1 MNITRF
7 SGRIVFFGVTLY
19 ASQLNLSS
27 AKTTGTADSIIIS
40 KSAHT
45 LSLMSGKTV
54 LKTYRVAIGRGSGGR
69 KQFAGDNRTPE
80 DKYIID
86 EKNSASKFHK
96 ALHISYPNTEDKAR
110 ASNLGRSPG
119 GDIEI
124 HGLPTAFAWVGPA
137 QHALDWT
144 AGCIALTN
152 EEIDELWKMVAV
164 GTPVEIDP

>member
-19 ASQLNLSS
+19 ASHLNLSF

-80 DKYIID
+80 GKYIID

-137 QHALDWT
+137 QHVLDWT
-144 AGCIALTN
+144 SGCIALTN
-152 EEIDELWKMVAV
+152 EEIDELWKLVAV

>member
-1 MNITRF
+1 MNITRLG
-7 SGRIVFFGVTLY
+7 GRIVIFDVTLY
-19 ASQLNLSS
+19 ASQQNLSP
-27 AKTTGTADSIIIS
+27 AKTPGIADSIIVS

-54 LKTYRVAIGRGSGGR
+54 LKTYHVAIGRGS
-69 KQFAGDNRTPE
+69 AGTKRTPE
-80 DKYIID
+80 GKYIID

-96 ALHISYPNTEDKAR
+96 ALHISYPNAEDKAR
-110 ASNLGRSPG
+110 ALNLRRSPG

-137 QHALDWT
+137 QHVLDWT
-144 AGCIALTN
+144 SGCIALTN
-152 EEIDELWKMVAV
+152 EEIDELWKLVAV